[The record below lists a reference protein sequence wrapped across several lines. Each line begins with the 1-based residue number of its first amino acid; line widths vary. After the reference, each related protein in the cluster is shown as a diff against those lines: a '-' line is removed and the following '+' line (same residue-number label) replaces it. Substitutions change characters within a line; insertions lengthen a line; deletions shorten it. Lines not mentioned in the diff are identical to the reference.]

1 MAVKEIMEI
10 IGPRLNQGA
19 LVTDTGS
26 TKREVM
32 NWAREFITPYA
43 DFVGGHPMAGK
54 ESSGPEEAGADLFEG
69 KPYCLVPDGKA
80 STSNVEIL
88 VGLITAMGANPYF
101 IDESEHDS
109 FVAAVSHV
117 PFVLSAALVSCV
129 ARSPQWNDISRLASS
144 GFRDVSRLA
153 SGNPIM
159 HRDICVTNRDYIG
172 YWMDAFIAEL
182 LLIKNTI
189 MDKDASDSLTELF
202 ADSLLNRD
210 NWLSGSVAPSGRTDY
225 KRPNV
230 PSLAGIMFGEKM
242 TELVFGSENDKD
254 KKQIR

>member
-1 MAVKEIMEI
+1 VDRITIIGTGLIGSSIGLALKRLRLKDTEIVGVDLERSVSNKAKKIGAIDKIEKNLINAVADASIVFISTPVMSVKDIMEI

-32 NWAREFITPYA
+32 NWAKEFITPYA
-43 DFVGGHPMAGK
+43 DFIGGHPMAGK
-54 ESSGPEEAGADLFEG
+54 ESSGPEEADADIFYN

-88 VGLITAMGANPYF
+88 VNLITAIGANPYF

-129 ARSPQWNDISRLASS
+129 ARSPQWDDISRLASS

-153 SGNPIM
+153 SGDPTM
-159 HRDICVTNRDYIG
+159 HRDICITNRDYIG
-172 YWMDAFIAEL
+172 YWMDQLIAEL
-182 LLIKNTI
+182 LLLK
-189 MDKDASDSLTELF
+189 
-202 ADSLLNRD
+202 
-210 NWLSGSVAPSGRTDY
+210 
-225 KRPNV
+225 
-230 PSLAGIMFGEKM
+230 
-242 TELVFGSENDKD
+242 
-254 KKQIR
+254 